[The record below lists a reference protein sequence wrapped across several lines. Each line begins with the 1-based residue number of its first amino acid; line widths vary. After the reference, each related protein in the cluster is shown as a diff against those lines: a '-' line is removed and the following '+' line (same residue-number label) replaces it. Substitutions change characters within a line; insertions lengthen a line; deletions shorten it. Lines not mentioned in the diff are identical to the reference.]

1 MKSFAGHS
9 EHLCSSSAKNLVFRS
24 FVAKN
29 APQDDDNIIVILR
42 ERSDRRI
49 QILRPSGAQDDDRR
63 KNAPQDDDN
72 IIVILRS
79 GATEESRSFAPAAL
93 RMTEL

>member
-9 EHLCSSSAKNLVFRS
+9 EHLCSSSAVNLVFRS

-49 QILRPSGAQDDDRR
+49 QILRPSAPQDDDQR
-63 KNAPQDDDN
+63 KNAPQDDDQRKKLAHR
-72 IIVILRS
+72 VTS
-79 GATEESRSFAPAAL
+79 SF
-93 RMTEL
+93 